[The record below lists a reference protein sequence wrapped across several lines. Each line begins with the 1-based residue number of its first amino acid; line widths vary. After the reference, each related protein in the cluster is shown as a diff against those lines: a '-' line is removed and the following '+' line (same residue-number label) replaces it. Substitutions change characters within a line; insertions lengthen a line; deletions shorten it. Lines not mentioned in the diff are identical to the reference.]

1 MWAIHSLGVVMGR
14 KRRQARTEVPKEAEA
29 TKLQSSEELPSR
41 DSVRYLMRFLIR
53 RLIEGEEHQPYALLR
68 VPCGW
73 KKESINKV
81 HHGLPAQGM
90 GGAEHSRIGFPSCL
104 RRAQNAR
111 VRRTDDEKAPS
122 VRTVRWLTISIKDK
136 VRAYGVWLGQ
146 DWHDAKI

>member
-1 MWAIHSLGVVMGR
+1 MWTIHSLGVVMGR

-73 KKESINKV
+73 KKGIYKQSSPWV
-81 HHGLPAQGM
+81 TGTRDGRRGTLPDRIPLM
-90 GGAEHSRIGFPSCL
+90 FTTGAERQSPSH
-104 RRAQNAR
+104 R
-111 VRRTDDEKAPS
+111 
-122 VRTVRWLTISIKDK
+122 
-136 VRAYGVWLGQ
+136 
-146 DWHDAKI
+146 